1 MVGGVHRYLTPPE
14 LFSLDTFRSFQTYIG
29 FLPTRNG
36 SSLYQLQLST
46 RTTMSAIT
54 PIVDDVEKF
63 EHDAKVEGVD
73 EAFTEEESRRVRRK
87 LDLIVLPI
95 MFCLFTLT
103 FMDKQSLNYS
113 AVWGIKKDLH
123 VCLCARQT

>member
-1 MVGGVHRYLTPPE
+1 
-14 LFSLDTFRSFQTYIG
+14 
-29 FLPTRNG
+29 
-36 SSLYQLQLST
+36 
-46 RTTMSAIT
+46 MSAIT
-54 PIVDDVEKF
+54 PVVDDVEKF

-123 VCLCARQT
+123 VRLCAGALCEMARD